1 MNSVGTSTMK
11 AIKHPN
17 NYLSVSS
24 LSRAAS
30 MAGGAEP
37 GVEVILVQAVPS
49 QMWCHPLRQQAPLT
63 ALDMVRR

>member
-1 MNSVGTSTMK
+1 MNSVGTSTKK

-30 MAGGAEP
+30 MRESEP
-37 GVEVILVQAVPS
+37 GVEIILVQAVPS
-49 QMWCHPLRQQAPLT
+49 QMWCHPRRQQAPLT

>member
-30 MAGGAEP
+30 MRGAEP
-37 GVEVILVQAVPS
+37 GVEITLVQAVPS
-49 QMWCHPLRQQAPLT
+49 QMWCHPFRQQAPLT